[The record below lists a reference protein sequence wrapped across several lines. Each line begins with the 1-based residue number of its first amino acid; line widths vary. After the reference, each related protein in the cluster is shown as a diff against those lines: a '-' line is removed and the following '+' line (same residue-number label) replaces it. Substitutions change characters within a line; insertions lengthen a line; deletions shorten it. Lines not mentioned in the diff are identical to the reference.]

1 MVCAMQVDGLAMSV
15 SLAVVLTNLWLKAFE
30 FALRQEIPV
39 ETEINRMKDE
49 NGLCPC
55 CRR

>member
-1 MVCAMQVDGLAMSV
+1 MVCAMQGDGLAMSV
-15 SLAVVLTNLWLKAFE
+15 SLAVVLTNLWLKAYE
-30 FALRQEIPV
+30 FALRQEKPV
-39 ETEINRMKDE
+39 GTKINPMKDE